1 MEITEVRVHKID
13 REGSKV
19 KGYAKIIVD
28 GCLEINN
35 IRIIQR
41 EDRLFCAMPSRKV
54 NEDKFE
60 DIVHPTNKETR
71 DMFETKILEEYNNPT
86 VEAEN

>member
-54 NEDKFE
+54 SEDKFE
-60 DIVHPTNKETR
+60 DYVHPINKETR
-71 DMFETKILEEYNNPT
+71 AMLEEKILTEYNNL
-86 VEAEN
+86 